1 MTYSDMKNRM
11 QSNGNINLKW
21 SPGENT
27 CVCSN
32 SKLNRKFLHLWSK
45 YSCVVDFKKK
55 KKKQKTALVY
65 KLDSTP
71 VSHGCDP
78 G

>member
-32 SKLNRKFLHLWSK
+32 CKLNRKLTFMKQVLMCGRL
-45 YSCVVDFKKK
+45 KKK
-55 KKKQKTALVY
+55 KAKNCPSL
-65 KLDSTP
+65 
-71 VSHGCDP
+71 
-78 G
+78 

>member
-21 SPGENT
+21 SPGKNT

-32 SKLNRKFLHLWSK
+32 CKLNRKLLHLWSK
-45 YSCVVDFKKK
+45 YSCVVDLKKK
-55 KKKQKTALVY
+55 KGQKTALVY